1 MTITEIFRTFGP
13 EYLSRYPDMPLI
25 HKKTFAAM
33 VNCRSGSLGATIY
46 RCEGCGKKHFI
57 DRSCGN
63 RHCPQCQYHKS
74 RQWLDAQLQRRLPGT
89 HFLVTFTVPEQLRHF
104 CRTHQD
110 AAYDAFFTASSG
122 AIKKL
127 ALDPRFIGTDLPG
140 FTSVLHTWGRQMQ
153 YHPHLHLIVPAGG
166 LSLDRKR
173 WLPSRNTFYLPVRA
187 LSVIFRAKFRD
198 EMERFLGDI
207 DPVVW
212 QMEWNVNVQPV
223 GDGTAVL
230 KYLAPYIFR
239 VAISNSR
246 IVEVKDHSVV
256 FAYRKKGSNRLRQ
269 VTLDVMEFIR
279 RFLQHILPHGF
290 MKVRHYG
297 FMSANCS
304 VDLARLRLLI
314 LECLK
319 EVQFSLEDLAPAAA
333 RPPVPK
339 PVCPS
344 CGGALLYLF
353 SLIPARFCRGST

>member
-13 EYLSRYPDMPLI
+13 EYLSRHPDMPVA
-25 HKKTFAAM
+25 HKKTLAAM
-33 VNCRSGSLGATIY
+33 VNCRSGVFGATVY
-46 RCEGCGKKHFI
+46 RCEGCGKMHVI

-63 RHCPQCQYHKS
+63 RHCPQCQHHKS
-74 RQWLDAQLQRRLPGT
+74 RQWLQAQLQKRLPGN
-89 HFLVTFTVPEQLRHF
+89 HFLITFTVPLELRRF

-110 AAYDAFFTASSG
+110 AAYDALFHASSE

-140 FTSVLHTWGRQMQ
+140 FTSVLHTWGRQMH

-166 LSLDRKR
+166 LSQDRKS
-173 WLPSRNTFYLPVRA
+173 WLPSRNNFYLPVEA
-187 LSVIFRAKFRD
+187 LSRIFRAKFRD
-198 EMERFLGDI
+198 EMERFLADI

-212 QMEWNVNVQPV
+212 QMEWNVNVQPA

-246 IVEVKDHSVV
+246 IVDVTDHSVV
-256 FAYRKKGSNRLRQ
+256 FSYRKKGSNRLRH
-269 VTLDVMEFIR
+269 VTVDVMEFIR
-279 RFLQHILPHGF
+279 RFLQHVLPKGF

-314 LECLK
+314 LEHLKELQSCLK
-319 EVQFSLEDLAPAAA
+319 DLVSPEAK
-333 RPPVPK
+333 PPMPK
-339 PVCPS
+339 PVCPC
-344 CGGALLYLF
+344 CGGVLLYLF
-353 SLIPARFCRGST
+353 SLIPARFLRGST

>member
-25 HKKTFAAM
+25 HKKTFDTM

-46 RCEGCGKKHFI
+46 RCECCGKKHLI

-74 RQWLDAQLQRRLPGT
+74 RQWLDAQLQKRLPGN
-89 HFLVTFTVPEQLRHF
+89 HFLITFTVPEQLRHF

-110 AAYDAFFTASSG
+110 AAYDALFRASSE

-127 ALDPRFIGTDLPG
+127 AFDPRFIGTDLPG

-166 LSLDRKR
+166 LSPDRTR
-173 WLPSRNTFYLPVRA
+173 WLPSQNKFYLPVEA
-187 LSVIFRAKFRD
+187 LSRIFRAKFRD
-198 EMERFLGDI
+198 EVDRFLADI
-207 DPVVW
+207 DPIVW
-212 QMEWNVNVQPV
+212 QIDWNVNVQPV

-230 KYLAPYIFR
+230 QYLAPYIFR

-246 IVEVKDHSVV
+246 IIEVKDRSVV
-256 FAYRKKGSNRLRQ
+256 FSYRKKGSNRLRQ

-279 RFLQHILPHGF
+279 RFLQHVLPEGF

-304 VDLARLRLLI
+304 VGIARLRLLI
-314 LECLK
+314 LRHLRGAQVSPKDPPSE
-319 EVQFSLEDLAPAAA
+319 A
-333 RPPVPK
+333 RPLPK

-344 CGGALLYLF
+344 CGGTLLYLF
-353 SLIPARFCRGST
+353 SIIPARFRGST